1 MPALNRTGASILL
14 LGALLAPAP
23 ALACTINLP
32 TSGTLRPSSDNT
44 VLGSQVNGNTPAT
57 VTMLLPLLQG
67 VTIQVGAPSV
77 AQSPGGYNATSET
90 REVAYTAA
98 VIGLIQLA
106 NQPYIATTTCF
117 QTGILG
123 TVTVS
128 MTLHNRVTNP
138 NGFAAGT
145 YTTRTVVTCHP

>member
-1 MPALNRTGASILL
+1 MYALRQFGASALAL
-14 LGALLAPAP
+14 VALLAPLP
-23 ALACTINLP
+23 AFACTINLP
-32 TSGTLRPSSDNT
+32 TAGTLRNSMDNT
-44 VLGSQVNGNTPAT
+44 VLGSQVNGSTPAT

-106 NQPYIATTTCF
+106 NQPYTTTTTSF
-117 QTGILG
+117 PVTGLG
-123 TVTVS
+123 AVTVT

-138 NGFAAGT
+138 NGFAAGS
-145 YTTRTVVTCHP
+145 YTTRTIVTCHK